1 MNLIQKTRLS
11 RSVRRP
17 SLAWS
22 LFLSFLGFSLGLV
35 ALLWLFQTVLL
46 DQFYRAIKTAEI
58 KRTASVI
65 AANID
70 HAELKTLITRIA
82 QQDEMSIRI
91 FTVSG
96 GDLASIEIGPSSLIN
111 HLAVN
116 DLYELY
122 EKTIQSNGE
131 YLEAYDRS
139 ENSNDRYDDRK
150 FAGQVPSPN
159 DRLRQSIIYS
169 RQVTLADGTS
179 AVILLNTILS
189 PVTATVKT
197 LRIQLI
203 YISVILTMLS
213 LILALILS
221 RKIARPISL
230 INSRAKE
237 MAAGDY
243 GAHFAPGGVREVAEL
258 ADTLNFTATELGR
271 VEGLRRELIANVSHD
286 LRTPLTMIRGYAE
299 VMRDLPGENNPENV
313 QVIIDESNRLTSLVN
328 HILDL
333 SKLQSGTQEL
343 LPATFDITVAIRDIV
358 ARVGKLTEA
367 EGFQL
372 DFIAEQAVRVHADP
386 ARIEQ
391 VVYNLLTNAVH
402 YAGPDHCVFI
412 RQTLTDGWVRIAVE
426 DHGEGIAQDQ
436 LPHIWDRYYKSDKPH
451 RRAAVGTGLGLS
463 IVKNILDLHQ
473 ARYGVESTPGQGST
487 FWFELPVA

>member
-1 MNLIQKTRLS
+1 MFKRL
-11 RSVRRP
+11 RSRRP
-17 SLAWS
+17 SLALT

-46 DQFYRAIKTAEI
+46 DRFYKGIQTAEI

-65 AANID
+65 AENID
-70 HAELKTLITRIA
+70 HEELKTLITRIA
-82 QQDEMSIRI
+82 QEQDLSVRI

-96 GDLASIEIGPSSLIN
+96 GDLASFEVGPASLIN
-111 HLAVN
+111 HLAIE

-122 EKTIQSNGE
+122 DKTIESDGE
-131 YLEAYDRS
+131 YLEIYDRTAF
-139 ENSNDRYDDRK
+139 NDDRYDNRK
-150 FAGQVPSPN
+150 FAGPVPQA
-159 DRLRQSIIYS
+159 DDTLRQSIIYS

-197 LRIQLI
+197 LRIQLVYVTI
-203 YISVILTMLS
+203 ILSVIS
-213 LILALILS
+213 LLLALILT
-221 RKIARPISL
+221 RKIARPISQ
-230 INSRAKE
+230 INRQAKE
-237 MAAGDY
+237 MAAGHY
-243 GAHFAPGGVREVAEL
+243 EAQFAVAGVKEVAEL

-271 VEGLRRELIANVSHD
+271 VEGLRRELIANISHD

-299 VMRDLPGENNPENV
+299 VMRDLPGENTPENV

-333 SKLQSGTQEL
+333 SKLQSGTQEIHPVQYDL
-343 LPATFDITVAIRDIV
+343 TAAVEDIV
-358 ARVGKLTEA
+358 ERVGKLTEA
-367 EGFQL
+367 DGFDL
-372 DFIAEQAVRVHADP
+372 TFISDLPVKVLADP

-391 VVYNLLTNAVH
+391 VIYNLLTNAVH
-402 YAGPDHCVFI
+402 YTGEDHHVTI
-412 RQTLTDGWVRIAVE
+412 RQTVADGWVRIAVE
-426 DHGEGIAQDQ
+426 DSGEGIAPEQ

-463 IVKNILDLHQ
+463 IVKNILELHQ
-473 ARYGVESTPGQGST
+473 ARFGVESTPGQGSR

>member
-1 MNLIQKTRLS
+1 M
-11 RSVRRP
+11 
-17 SLAWS
+17 
-22 LFLSFLGFSLGLV
+22 SFLGFSLGLV
-35 ALLWLFQTVLL
+35 ALLWMFQTVFL

-58 KRTASVI
+58 KRTAAVI

-82 QQDEMSIRI
+82 QHDDLSIRI

-111 HLAVN
+111 HLAIE

-122 EKTIQSNGE
+122 DKTIASNGE

-139 ENSNDRYDDRK
+139 ALNNDRYDDRK
-150 FAGQVPSPN
+150 FTGQVPPPN
-159 DRLRQSIIYS
+159 DGLRQSIIYS

-179 AVILLNTILS
+179 AVILLNTFLS

-203 YISVILTMLS
+203 YISLILTALS
-213 LILALILS
+213 LMLALMLS
-221 RKIARPISL
+221 RKIARPISQL
-230 INSRAKE
+230 NSRAKA

-243 GAHFAPGGVREVAEL
+243 STHFAPGGVREVAEL

-271 VEGLRRELIANVSHD
+271 VEGLRRELIANISHD

-343 LPATFDITVAIRDIV
+343 VPVDYDLTAAVRDIV
-358 ARVGKLTEA
+358 ARVGKLTETD
-367 EGFQL
+367 GFQI
-372 DFIAEQAVRVHADP
+372 DFLADESVRVQADP

-391 VVYNLLTNAVH
+391 VIYNLLTNAVH
-402 YAGPDHCVFI
+402 YAGPDHRVTI
-412 RQTLTDGWVRIAVE
+412 RQSLTDGWVRIAVE
-426 DHGEGIAQDQ
+426 DRGEGIAPEQ
-436 LPHIWDRYYKSDKPH
+436 LSHIWDRYYKSDKPH

-463 IVKNILDLHQ
+463 IVKNILDLHH